1 LITHQDRLRGARKLS
16 IFWQSWIPEQ
26 PPGSVVVISH
36 GASEHSDRY
45 RHVAERL
52 VAAGCA
58 VYALD
63 HRGHGRSQGPRA
75 LIDRLGNAVADL
87 DALIVLAS
95 AEHPGLPTYL
105 IGHSMGG
112 AVALSYAI
120 EHQDRLAGLILS
132 GPLAALEAA
141 PAIQRLIARALSALV
156 PRLPLFPIDASQISR
171 DPAVVAAYEQD
182 PLVYHGKLPVRTV
195 AELAAAIDSFP
206 ERLPAIV
213 VPTLIMYGTADSL
226 CPPQGSLLINARIS
240 APDKTLKA
248 YEGLY
253 HEIFNE
259 PERQQVMDDL
269 VAWLA
274 ARPADPQPAA
284 APAGER

>member
-1 LITHQDRLRGARKLS
+1 M
-16 IFWQSWIPEQ
+16 
-26 PPGSVVVISH
+26 VVIAH

-45 RHVAERL
+45 NHVALRL
-52 VAAGCA
+52 VEAACA

-63 HRGHGRSQGPRA
+63 HRGHGRSEGPRA
-75 LIDRLGNAVADL
+75 LIDRMDNAVADL
-87 DALIVLAS
+87 NTLVGLAS
-95 AEHPGLPTYL
+95 SEHPGLPIYV

-112 AVALSYAI
+112 AVALSYATS
-120 EHQDRLAGLILS
+120 HQERLAGLILS

-141 PAIQRLIARALSALV
+141 PPVQRLIARALSALV
-156 PRLPLFPIDASQISR
+156 PRLPLIAIDASQISR
-171 DPAVVAAYEQD
+171 DPAVVASYEQD

-206 ERLPAIV
+206 ERLPAIT

-226 CPPQGSLLINARIS
+226 CPPEGSLLIHERIS
-240 APDKTLKA
+240 ASDNTLKP
-248 YEGLY
+248 YDGLY

-259 PERQQVMDDL
+259 PEHEQVLDDL

-274 ARPADPQPAA
+274 GRSVHPEPVV
-284 APAGER
+284 APAGES